1 MPIDGGL
8 VLEIVEQ
15 THHPGCHSL
24 IWKRSQGSH
33 LRKPKKAAVSI
44 QWARFINCRI
54 HGHRLLTWAITKKYR
69 HEMIMRRSRW
79 KKLSKKSSREKM
91 EIGCSGICRILLGLS
106 LIISMTVWERRKTFN
121 TVTEHKTTG
130 NTKIWTNQAR
140 TVLFW
145 CLLQPVQDRIPE
157 KCWEEGLQN
166 PEWSWYVQF
175 QRAAQ
180 IELWTGQKAPLDVM
194 RKELKE
200 IIREENEKAQTE
212 WFCNSVTSW
221 EINVIVNL

>member
-1 MPIDGGL
+1 MNLFCEEVHKLEAEFKQCRKLLNAIGDENRQHLICVMMNMPIDGGL

-33 LRKPKKAAVSI
+33 LRKLKNL
-44 QWARFINCRI
+44 QYGDRTQN
-54 HGHRLLTWAITKKYR
+54 HGQYKNPY
-69 HEMIMRRSRW
+69 
-79 KKLSKKSSREKM
+79 
-91 EIGCSGICRILLGLS
+91 
-106 LIISMTVWERRKTFN
+106 
-121 TVTEHKTTG
+121 
-130 NTKIWTNQAR
+130 TKIWTNQAR

-175 QRAAQ
+175 QRAVQ

>member
-1 MPIDGGL
+1 MNLFCEEVHKLEAEFKQCRKLLNAIGDENRQHLICVMMNMPIDGGL

-33 LRKPKKAAVSI
+33 LRKTKNL
-44 QWARFINCRI
+44 QYGDRTQN
-54 HGHRLLTWAITKKYR
+54 HGQYKNPY
-69 HEMIMRRSRW
+69 
-79 KKLSKKSSREKM
+79 
-91 EIGCSGICRILLGLS
+91 
-106 LIISMTVWERRKTFN
+106 
-121 TVTEHKTTG
+121 
-130 NTKIWTNQAR
+130 TKIWTNQAR

>member
-1 MPIDGGL
+1 MNLFCEEVHKLEAEFKQCRKLLNAIGDENRQHLICVMMNMPIDGGL

-33 LRKPKKAAVSI
+33 LRKPKNL
-44 QWARFINCRI
+44 QYGDRTQN
-54 HGHRLLTWAITKKYR
+54 HGQYKNPY
-69 HEMIMRRSRW
+69 
-79 KKLSKKSSREKM
+79 
-91 EIGCSGICRILLGLS
+91 
-106 LIISMTVWERRKTFN
+106 
-121 TVTEHKTTG
+121 
-130 NTKIWTNQAR
+130 TKIWTNQAR

-180 IELWTGQKAPLDVM
+180 IEFWTGQKAPLDVM

>member
-1 MPIDGGL
+1 MPEAAERYRGWEPPAPYMPHDGGL

-33 LRKPKKAAVSI
+33 LRKPKKAVVSI

-69 HEMIMRRSRW
+69 HEMIMRRSHW

-121 TVTEHKTTG
+121 TVTEGSTG
-130 NTKIWTNQAR
+130 CDAK
-140 TVLFW
+140 
-145 CLLQPVQDRIPE
+145 RIKGDYPGR
-157 KCWEEGLQN
+157 KWEGADGMIL
-166 PEWSWYVQF
+166 
-175 QRAAQ
+175 
-180 IELWTGQKAPLDVM
+180 
-194 RKELKE
+194 
-200 IIREENEKAQTE
+200 
-212 WFCNSVTSW
+212 
-221 EINVIVNL
+221 

>member
-1 MPIDGGL
+1 MNLFCEEVHKLEAEFKQCRKLLNAIGDENRQHLICVMMNMPIDGGL

-33 LRKPKKAAVSI
+33 LRKTKNL
-44 QWARFINCRI
+44 QYGDRTQN
-54 HGHRLLTWAITKKYR
+54 HGQYKNPY
-69 HEMIMRRSRW
+69 
-79 KKLSKKSSREKM
+79 
-91 EIGCSGICRILLGLS
+91 
-106 LIISMTVWERRKTFN
+106 
-121 TVTEHKTTG
+121 
-130 NTKIWTNQAR
+130 TKIWTNQTR

>member
-1 MPIDGGL
+1 MNLFCEEVHKLEAEFKQCRKLLNAIGDENRQHLICVMMNMPIDGGL

-33 LRKPKKAAVSI
+33 LRKTKNL
-44 QWARFINCRI
+44 QYGDRTQN
-54 HGHRLLTWAITKKYR
+54 HGQYKNPY
-69 HEMIMRRSRW
+69 
-79 KKLSKKSSREKM
+79 
-91 EIGCSGICRILLGLS
+91 
-106 LIISMTVWERRKTFN
+106 
-121 TVTEHKTTG
+121 
-130 NTKIWTNQAR
+130 TKIWTNQAR

-212 WFCNSVTSW
+212 WFCNSVTSL
-221 EINVIVNL
+221 INVIVNL

>member
-1 MPIDGGL
+1 MPEAAERYRGWEPPAPYIGDCRADASSGL
-8 VLEIVEQ
+8 PFLDMKKITRE
-15 THHPGCHSL
+15 SL
-24 IWKRSQGSH
+24 K
-33 LRKPKKAAVSI
+33 KAEKAAVSI

-54 HGHRLLTWAITKKYR
+54 HGHWLFVDYFYDR
-69 HEMIMRRSRW
+69 M
-79 KKLSKKSSREKM
+79 
-91 EIGCSGICRILLGLS
+91 
-106 LIISMTVWERRKTFN
+106 RKTKN
-121 TVTEHKTTG
+121 LQYGDRTQNHGQYK
-130 NTKIWTNQAR
+130 NPYTKIWTNQAR

-180 IELWTGQKAPLDVM
+180 IELWTGQKASLDVM

>member
-1 MPIDGGL
+1 MNLFCEEVHKLEAEFKQCRKLLNAIGDENRQHLICVMMNMPIDGGL

-33 LRKPKKAAVSI
+33 LRKTKNL
-44 QWARFINCRI
+44 QYGDRTQN
-54 HGHRLLTWAITKKYR
+54 HGQYKNLY
-69 HEMIMRRSRW
+69 
-79 KKLSKKSSREKM
+79 
-91 EIGCSGICRILLGLS
+91 
-106 LIISMTVWERRKTFN
+106 
-121 TVTEHKTTG
+121 
-130 NTKIWTNQAR
+130 TKIWTNQVR

>member
-1 MPIDGGL
+1 MDTDFWP
-8 VLEIVEQ
+8 EQ
-15 THHPGCHSL
+15 S
-24 IWKRSQGSH
+24 
-33 LRKPKKAAVSI
+33 RKSIGTKWLCGEAAEKS
-44 QWARFINCRI
+44 CR
-54 HGHRLLTWAITKKYR
+54 RN
-69 HEMIMRRSRW
+69 M
-79 KKLSKKSSREKM
+79 
-91 EIGCSGICRILLGLS
+91 
-106 LIISMTVWERRKTFN
+106 RKTKN
-121 TVTEHKTTG
+121 LQYGDRTQNHGQYK
-130 NTKIWTNQAR
+130 NPYTKIWTNQAR

-221 EINVIVNL
+221 EIKVIVNL

>member
-15 THHPGCHSL
+15 KHHPGCHSL
-24 IWKRSQGSH
+24 IWKRSQGSR
-33 LRKPKKAAVSI
+33 LRKTKNL
-44 QWARFINCRI
+44 QYGDRTQN
-54 HGHRLLTWAITKKYR
+54 HGQYKNPY
-69 HEMIMRRSRW
+69 
-79 KKLSKKSSREKM
+79 
-91 EIGCSGICRILLGLS
+91 
-106 LIISMTVWERRKTFN
+106 
-121 TVTEHKTTG
+121 
-130 NTKIWTNQAR
+130 TKIWTNQAR

-212 WFCNSVTSW
+212 WFCNSVTSL
-221 EINVIVNL
+221 INVIVNREMR

>member
-1 MPIDGGL
+1 MNLFCEEVHKLEAEFKQCRKLLNAIGDENRQHLICVMMNMPIDDGL

-33 LRKPKKAAVSI
+33 LRKPKNL
-44 QWARFINCRI
+44 QYGDRTQN
-54 HGHRLLTWAITKKYR
+54 HGQYKNPY
-69 HEMIMRRSRW
+69 
-79 KKLSKKSSREKM
+79 
-91 EIGCSGICRILLGLS
+91 
-106 LIISMTVWERRKTFN
+106 
-121 TVTEHKTTG
+121 
-130 NTKIWTNQAR
+130 TKIWTNQAR

>member
-15 THHPGCHSL
+15 THHPVCHSL

-33 LRKPKKAAVSI
+33 LRKTKNL
-44 QWARFINCRI
+44 QYGDRTQN
-54 HGHRLLTWAITKKYR
+54 HGQYKNPY
-69 HEMIMRRSRW
+69 
-79 KKLSKKSSREKM
+79 
-91 EIGCSGICRILLGLS
+91 
-106 LIISMTVWERRKTFN
+106 
-121 TVTEHKTTG
+121 
-130 NTKIWTNQAR
+130 TKIWTNQAR

-175 QRAAQ
+175 QRAAH

-212 WFCNSVTSW
+212 WFCNSVTSL
-221 EINVIVNL
+221 INVIVNREMR

>member
-1 MPIDGGL
+1 MNLFCEEVHKLEAEFKQCRKLLNAIGDENRQHLICVMMNMPIDGGL

-15 THHPGCHSL
+15 THHQGCHSL
-24 IWKRSQGSH
+24 IWKRLQGSH
-33 LRKPKKAAVSI
+33 LRKPKNL
-44 QWARFINCRI
+44 QYGDRTQN
-54 HGHRLLTWAITKKYR
+54 HGQYKNPY
-69 HEMIMRRSRW
+69 
-79 KKLSKKSSREKM
+79 
-91 EIGCSGICRILLGLS
+91 
-106 LIISMTVWERRKTFN
+106 
-121 TVTEHKTTG
+121 
-130 NTKIWTNQAR
+130 TKIWTNQAR

-221 EINVIVNL
+221 KINVIMNL

>member
-1 MPIDGGL
+1 MNLFCEEVHKLEAEFKQCRKLLNAIGDENRQHLICVMMNMPIDGGL

-15 THHPGCHSL
+15 THRPGCHSL

-33 LRKPKKAAVSI
+33 LRKTKNL
-44 QWARFINCRI
+44 QYGDRTQN
-54 HGHRLLTWAITKKYR
+54 HGQYKNPY
-69 HEMIMRRSRW
+69 
-79 KKLSKKSSREKM
+79 
-91 EIGCSGICRILLGLS
+91 
-106 LIISMTVWERRKTFN
+106 
-121 TVTEHKTTG
+121 
-130 NTKIWTNQAR
+130 TKIWTNQAR

>member
-1 MPIDGGL
+1 MNLFCEEVHKLEAEFKQCRKLLNAIGDENRQHLICVMMNMPIDGGL
-8 VLEIVEQ
+8 ILEIVEQ

-33 LRKPKKAAVSI
+33 LRKPKNL
-44 QWARFINCRI
+44 QYGDRTQN
-54 HGHRLLTWAITKKYR
+54 HGQYKNPY
-69 HEMIMRRSRW
+69 
-79 KKLSKKSSREKM
+79 
-91 EIGCSGICRILLGLS
+91 
-106 LIISMTVWERRKTFN
+106 
-121 TVTEHKTTG
+121 
-130 NTKIWTNQAR
+130 TKIWTNQTR

>member
-1 MPIDGGL
+1 MNLFCEEVHKLEAEFKQCRKLLNAIGDENRQHLICVMMNMPIDGGL
-8 VLEIVEQ
+8 ILEIVEQ

-33 LRKPKKAAVSI
+33 LRKTKNL
-44 QWARFINCRI
+44 QYGDRTQN
-54 HGHRLLTWAITKKYR
+54 HGQYKNPY
-69 HEMIMRRSRW
+69 
-79 KKLSKKSSREKM
+79 
-91 EIGCSGICRILLGLS
+91 
-106 LIISMTVWERRKTFN
+106 
-121 TVTEHKTTG
+121 
-130 NTKIWTNQAR
+130 TKIWTNQTR

>member
-1 MPIDGGL
+1 M
-8 VLEIVEQ
+8 
-15 THHPGCHSL
+15 
-24 IWKRSQGSH
+24 
-33 LRKPKKAAVSI
+33 
-44 QWARFINCRI
+44 
-54 HGHRLLTWAITKKYR
+54 
-69 HEMIMRRSRW
+69 
-79 KKLSKKSSREKM
+79 
-91 EIGCSGICRILLGLS
+91 
-106 LIISMTVWERRKTFN
+106 
-121 TVTEHKTTG
+121 
-130 NTKIWTNQAR
+130 
-140 TVLFW
+140 
-145 CLLQPVQDRIPE
+145 QDRIPE

-221 EINVIVNL
+221 EINVIVNREMR

>member
-1 MPIDGGL
+1 MNLFCEEVHKLEAEFKQCRKLLNAIGDENRQHLICVMMNMPIDGGL

-15 THHPGCHSL
+15 THRPGCHSL

-33 LRKPKKAAVSI
+33 LRKTKNL
-44 QWARFINCRI
+44 QYGDRTQN
-54 HGHRLLTWAITKKYR
+54 HGQYKNPY
-69 HEMIMRRSRW
+69 
-79 KKLSKKSSREKM
+79 
-91 EIGCSGICRILLGLS
+91 
-106 LIISMTVWERRKTFN
+106 
-121 TVTEHKTTG
+121 
-130 NTKIWTNQAR
+130 TKIWTNQAR

-212 WFCNSVTSW
+212 WFCNSVTSL
-221 EINVIVNL
+221 INVIVNL

>member
-1 MPIDGGL
+1 MNLFYEEVHKLEAGFKQCRKLLNAIGDGNRQHLICVMMNMPIDGGFI
-8 VLEIVEQ
+8 LEIVEQ
-15 THHPGCHSL
+15 TNHPGCHSL

-33 LRKPKKAAVSI
+33 LRKTKNL
-44 QWARFINCRI
+44 QYGDRTQN
-54 HGHRLLTWAITKKYR
+54 HGQYKNPY
-69 HEMIMRRSRW
+69 
-79 KKLSKKSSREKM
+79 
-91 EIGCSGICRILLGLS
+91 
-106 LIISMTVWERRKTFN
+106 
-121 TVTEHKTTG
+121 
-130 NTKIWTNQAR
+130 TKIWTNQAR

-200 IIREENEKAQTE
+200 IIQEENEKAQTE

>member
-1 MPIDGGL
+1 MVIPWICFAKRS
-8 VLEIVEQ
+8 INWRRNY
-15 THHPGCHSL
+15 HPGCHSL

-33 LRKPKKAAVSI
+33 LRKTKNL
-44 QWARFINCRI
+44 QYGDRTQN
-54 HGHRLLTWAITKKYR
+54 HGQYKNPY
-69 HEMIMRRSRW
+69 
-79 KKLSKKSSREKM
+79 
-91 EIGCSGICRILLGLS
+91 
-106 LIISMTVWERRKTFN
+106 
-121 TVTEHKTTG
+121 
-130 NTKIWTNQAR
+130 TKIWTNQTR

-194 RKELKE
+194 RKELKK

>member
-1 MPIDGGL
+1 MNLFCEEVHKLEAEFKQCRKLLNAIGDENRQHLICVMMNMPIDGGL

-33 LRKPKKAAVSI
+33 LRKTKNL
-44 QWARFINCRI
+44 QYGDRTQN
-54 HGHRLLTWAITKKYR
+54 HGQYKNPY
-69 HEMIMRRSRW
+69 
-79 KKLSKKSSREKM
+79 
-91 EIGCSGICRILLGLS
+91 
-106 LIISMTVWERRKTFN
+106 
-121 TVTEHKTTG
+121 
-130 NTKIWTNQAR
+130 TKIWTNQTR

-145 CLLQPVQDRIPE
+145 CLLQPVQDRFPE

-180 IELWTGQKAPLDVM
+180 IELWTVQKAPLDVM

>member
-1 MPIDGGL
+1 MNLFCEEVHKLEAEFKQCRKLLNAIGDENRQHLICVMMNMPIDGGL

-33 LRKPKKAAVSI
+33 LRKPKNL
-44 QWARFINCRI
+44 QYGDRTQN
-54 HGHRLLTWAITKKYR
+54 HGQYKNPY
-69 HEMIMRRSRW
+69 
-79 KKLSKKSSREKM
+79 
-91 EIGCSGICRILLGLS
+91 
-106 LIISMTVWERRKTFN
+106 
-121 TVTEHKTTG
+121 
-130 NTKIWTNQAR
+130 TKIWTNQTR

-221 EINVIVNL
+221 EINVIVNRETR

>member
-1 MPIDGGL
+1 MNLFCEEVHKLEAEFKQCRKLLNAIGDENRQHLICVMMNMPIDGGL

-33 LRKPKKAAVSI
+33 LRKTKNL
-44 QWARFINCRI
+44 QYGDRTQN
-54 HGHRLLTWAITKKYR
+54 HGQYKNPY
-69 HEMIMRRSRW
+69 
-79 KKLSKKSSREKM
+79 
-91 EIGCSGICRILLGLS
+91 
-106 LIISMTVWERRKTFN
+106 
-121 TVTEHKTTG
+121 
-130 NTKIWTNQAR
+130 TKIWTNQAR

-145 CLLQPVQDRIPE
+145 CLLQPGQDRIPE

>member
-1 MPIDGGL
+1 MNLFCEEVHKLEAEFKQCRKLLNAIGDENRQHLICVMMNIPIDGGL

-15 THHPGCHSL
+15 THHQGCHSL

-33 LRKPKKAAVSI
+33 LRKTKNL
-44 QWARFINCRI
+44 QYGDRTQN
-54 HGHRLLTWAITKKYR
+54 HGQYKNPY
-69 HEMIMRRSRW
+69 
-79 KKLSKKSSREKM
+79 
-91 EIGCSGICRILLGLS
+91 
-106 LIISMTVWERRKTFN
+106 
-121 TVTEHKTTG
+121 
-130 NTKIWTNQAR
+130 TKIWTNQAR

-221 EINVIVNL
+221 EINVIVNRETR